1 MQSKRSITQ
10 INVYD
15 NGGSLK
21 KSLSA
26 KHVKQ
31 SNVNLSGLVPGVY
44 FVELKDGMY
53 SERKKLVLQ

>member
-21 KSLSA
+21 KSLPV
-26 KHVKQ
+26 KHARQ
-31 SNVNLSGLVPGVY
+31 ANVNLSGLVPGVY
-44 FVELKDGMY
+44 FVEVKDGTY
-53 SERKKLVLQ
+53 SERKKVVLQ